1 MSELLSLLLWTCVF
15 PRPRLSERY
24 VEVILVIRPHLPLNG
39 LRAFEA
45 VARHLSFTHASTE
58 LHVTP
63 AALSHQ
69 VKGLEDRLGVQL
81 FRRLPRGLS
90 LTDEGVALLPVL
102 SEGFDRIAVLI
113 EQMTGGRAG
122 EVVTVGVVGTFAVS
136 WLFPRIEAFAAAY
149 PDIDLRLSTNNNRV
163 DLAEEGLDCAIRF
176 GSGAWHSTEAVQLLE
191 PPFTPLCAPAV
202 AERLREPSD
211 VLSERLLR
219 SYRVADWSV
228 WFESVG
234 LETLPVRGPMF
245 DSARLM
251 VDAAVAGFGVAL
263 APAAMFREQLAS
275 GLLAQPYDETVT
287 LGAYYITWLKSQPLT
302 GATKIFADWLV
313 RETSASK
320 A

>member
-1 MSELLSLLLWTCVF
+1 M
-15 PRPRLSERY
+15 
-24 VEVILVIRPHLPLNG
+24 IRPYLPLNG

-45 VARHLSFTHASTE
+45 VARHLSFTHAATE

-69 VKGLEDRLGVQL
+69 VRGLEERLGVQL

-113 EQMTGGRAG
+113 EHLTGERAG
-122 EVVTVGVVGTFAVS
+122 EVVTVGVVGTFAVA
-136 WLFPRIEAFAAAY
+136 WLFPRLDAFARTH
-149 PDIDLRLSTNNNRV
+149 PGIELRISTNNNRV

-176 GSGAWHSTEAVQLLE
+176 GSGAWNSTNAVHLLA

-202 AERLREPSD
+202 AERLHAPVD

-219 SYRVADWSV
+219 SYRVADWSI

-234 LETLPVRGPMF
+234 IEAPTIGGPMF

-263 APAAMFREQLAS
+263 APAAMFREQLSS
-275 GLLAQPYDETVT
+275 GILVQPYDETVM

-302 GATKIFADWLV
+302 GATKTFADWLV
-313 RETSASK
+313 RETSASE